1 MATKKRKSVRP
12 DIQLLERERTEAR
25 AELARLQ
32 EALETTEVDP
42 SADEADPD
50 VVEREKILALMDAIE
65 LRLQEIEAALA
76 TAETGSYG
84 ICERCGKPID
94 PERLAI
100 MPEATMCVTCK
111 AQAERERALHR
122 SPNVAPDLYL
132 SG

>member
-1 MATKKRKSVRP
+1 MAARKRKSVRP
-12 DIQLLERERTEAR
+12 DTALLERERAEAL

-50 VVEREKILALMDAIE
+50 VVEREKIMALMEAIE

-84 ICERCGKPID
+84 ICERCGEPID
-94 PERLAI
+94 PERLRI
-100 MPEATMCVTCK
+100 MPEATMCVRCK
-111 AQAERERALHR
+111 VQAERERALHR
-122 SPNVAPDLYL
+122 SANPTPDLFL
-132 SG
+132 RD